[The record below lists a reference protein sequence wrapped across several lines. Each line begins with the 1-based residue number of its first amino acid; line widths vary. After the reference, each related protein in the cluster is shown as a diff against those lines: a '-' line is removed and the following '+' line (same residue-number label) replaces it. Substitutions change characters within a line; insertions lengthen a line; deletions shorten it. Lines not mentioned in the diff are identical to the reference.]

1 MKAMH
6 RKMTLDEIKHE
17 LAEVARIG
25 QVFVEG
31 DLCRQAW
38 KPHAVNFM
46 KGDDMDYD
54 PVPTVPLKKT
64 LLRLEMLGRVPCC
77 ATLWRRRPDLPDR
90 GEALLFGRVGSS
102 PDGGDKPANRGYQ
115 PPMLSKELKQVF
127 LKGKAA
133 WKMNPKA
140 HAAIRF
146 QPPRGIGVA
155 VKGLKASTTVQLLV
169 PIKDSMGEIA
179 AALEIHTIALAS

>member
-1 MKAMH
+1 MKAPN
-6 RKMTLDEIKHE
+6 RKMTLDEIKRE

-31 DLCRQAW
+31 DLCRRAW
-38 KPHAVNFM
+38 KPHAVHFM

-54 PVPTVPLKKT
+54 PVATVPLKKT
-64 LLRLEMLGRVPCC
+64 LLRLEKIGRVPCGT
-77 ATLWRRRPDLPDR
+77 TLWRRRPDLPDR
-90 GEALLFGRVGSS
+90 GEALLFGRVAGS

-115 PPMLSKELKQVF
+115 PPLLSKELKQVF

-133 WKMNPKA
+133 WKMNSKTPA
-140 HAAIRF
+140 VRLH
-146 QPPRGIGVA
+146 PPRGIGVA
-155 VKGLKASTTVQLLV
+155 ARGLKASTTVQLLV

-179 AALEIHTIALAS
+179 AALEVHTIALK